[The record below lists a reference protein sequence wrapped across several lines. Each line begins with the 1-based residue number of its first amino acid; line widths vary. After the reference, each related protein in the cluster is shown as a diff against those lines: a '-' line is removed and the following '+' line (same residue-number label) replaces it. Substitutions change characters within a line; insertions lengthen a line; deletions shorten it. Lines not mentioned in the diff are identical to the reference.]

1 MPIINFPAKEVYP
14 KQPKIYA
21 FAQNTSTSGVYYT
34 LVNSSGIR
42 GKLSKV
48 GISMSG
54 LSGNTYLNI
63 RITIDGITN
72 TFGNPTSN
80 NSAMGIAHGAYNSSD
95 YDASRSIDYYCD
107 IVFYNSLTVE
117 LMQNTGST
125 PNLVGHVMYSTE

>member
-34 LVNSSGIR
+34 LVNSTGIR
-42 GKLSKV
+42 GKLTKV

-54 LSGNTYLNI
+54 GFGNTYLNI
-63 RITIDGITN
+63 RITIDGVTN

-80 NSAMGIAHGAYNSSD
+80 NAALGVAHGAYNSGD
-95 YDASRSIDYYCD
+95 YEASRSIDYDCD

-125 PNLVGHVMYSTE
+125 PNLVGCVMYSTE